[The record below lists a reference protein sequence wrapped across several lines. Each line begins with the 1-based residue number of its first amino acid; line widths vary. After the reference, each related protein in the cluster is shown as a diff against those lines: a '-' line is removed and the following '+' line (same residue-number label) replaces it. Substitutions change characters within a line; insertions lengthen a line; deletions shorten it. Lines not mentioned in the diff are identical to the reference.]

1 MAQVLTAEF
10 GLACSMIPS
19 TTFARLRSAGL
30 LMAISMGLLDPVLG
44 CGACQ
49 QGPSPVAGHEQH
61 CAYWGD
67 CMVAIMPHHL
77 GGMPSPEYRTAT
89 TS

>member
-1 MAQVLTAEF
+1 MAQVLTAQF

-19 TTFARLRSAGL
+19 TTFAC
-30 LMAISMGLLDPVLG
+30 MGLLNPVLG

-49 QGPSPVAGHEQH
+49 QGPSHVAGHEQH

-77 GGMPSPEYRTAT
+77 GDMPSPEYRTAT